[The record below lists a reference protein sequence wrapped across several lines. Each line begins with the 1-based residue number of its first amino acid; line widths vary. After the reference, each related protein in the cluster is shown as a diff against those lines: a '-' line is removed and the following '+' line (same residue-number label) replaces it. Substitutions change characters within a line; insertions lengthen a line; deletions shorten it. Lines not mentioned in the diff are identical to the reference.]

1 MSVEIVNN
9 HQQNNYV
16 SCCALLSSKKGKR
29 CSYKHKHIIQ
39 NNGISFHLCSRHYKM
54 GLNKIK
60 TIYSGTPRCIVD
72 NGNKIIDANSMSYS
86 TNFMDKLVKIQSY
99 MRKCVVRKNI
109 KNRGISVY
117 CRHLC
122 NNSTDCST
130 FEDIKN
136 IPNHLYFS
144 FKSSSQYW
152 GFHIATL
159 KELLKYTKSNPYNTC
174 DIEDSVINK
183 FKKLIDKQKNI
194 EVEKDVIHDP
204 SIKLNQRC
212 VKIFQIMD
220 NLKQYTQCSWFLDL
234 NILQLKELYK
244 QLEDLWNYRINM
256 SINEKK
262 RYVKNGILFA
272 DKVQVINKVNSK
284 IKLGNILLDNFEKL
298 VTEGEN
304 SEFCT
309 TGSLW
314 ILSGLTIVSKNARD
328 ALPWLYQ
335 SAHPGQ

>member
-1 MSVEIVNN
+1 MNNEIVNN
-9 HQQNNYV
+9 DQQNNCI
-16 SCCALLSSKKGKR
+16 SCCALLLSKKDKQ
-29 CSYKHKHIIQ
+29 CSFKAKHLIQ

-60 TIYSGTPRCIVD
+60 TIYSDKNRCNVH
-72 NGNKIIDANSMSYS
+72 NKINIDSLLIHEDSIN
-86 TNFMDKLVKIQSY
+86 KLIKIQSI
-99 MRKCVVRKNI
+99 MRKCVVQKNI

-122 NNSTDCST
+122 NNSSDCST

-159 KELLKYTKSNPYNTC
+159 RELLKYTRSNPYNTC
-174 DIEDSVINK
+174 EISDSIINK
-183 FKKLIDKQKNI
+183 FNELISKQKNI
-194 EVEKDVIHDP
+194 ELEKDLIVDP
-204 SIKLNQRC
+204 IIKLNQRC

-220 NLKQYTQCSWFLDL
+220 DLKQYTQCSWFLSL
-234 NILQLKELYK
+234 NLVQLKELYK
-244 QLEDLWNYRINM
+244 QLEDLWNYRINL
-256 SINEKK
+256 SINNKK
-262 RYVKNGILFA
+262 KYVKNGTLFT
-272 DKVQVINKVNSK
+272 DKVQVINKINSK
-284 IKLGNILLDNFEKL
+284 IKLANILLDNFEKL

-309 TGSLW
+309 TGALW
-314 ILSGLTIVSKNARD
+314 ILSGLTIVSKNARE

>member
-16 SCCALLSSKKGKR
+16 SCCALLSSKKGKQ
-29 CSYKHKHIIQ
+29 CSYKHKYIIQ

-54 GLNKIK
+54 GLGKIK

-72 NGNKIIDANSMSYS
+72 NGNKIINANNVQYS
-86 TNFMDKLVKIQSY
+86 TIYVDKLVKIQSY
-99 MRKCVVRKNI
+99 MRKCVVQKNI

-122 NNSTDCST
+122 NNSSDCST
-130 FEDIKN
+130 LEDIKN

-152 GFHIATL
+152 GFHIYHS
-159 KELLKYTKSNPYNTC
+159 KELLKYSKSNPYNTC

-194 EVEKDVIHDP
+194 EVEKDVIDDP

-220 NLKQYTQCSWFLDL
+220 DLKQYTQCSWFLDL

-314 ILSGLTIVSKNARD
+314 ILSGLTIVNKHARD